1 MKIRIKSNS
10 LRYRL
15 TRSEVERFA
24 QEGVIKEKI
33 QIGDEAL
40 TYILQRTAENEMSA
54 SFHNNII
61 TLLMPKKWQMNG
73 HVPTALVL
81 MPPITICIY

>member
-40 TYILQRTAENEMSA
+40 TLYFT
-54 SFHNNII
+54 
-61 TLLMPKKWQMNG
+61 TNG
-73 HVPTALVL
+73 RE
-81 MPPITICIY
+81 